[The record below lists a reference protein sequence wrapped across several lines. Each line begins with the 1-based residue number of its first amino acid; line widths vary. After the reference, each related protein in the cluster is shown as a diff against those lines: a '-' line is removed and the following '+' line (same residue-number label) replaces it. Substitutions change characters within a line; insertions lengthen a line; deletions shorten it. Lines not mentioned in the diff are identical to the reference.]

1 VALTFAD
8 FPGYFLSLCWQGSL
22 FVLSSFFSVRAPA
35 LRVIPLA
42 QAESVLLFIT
52 ATLAR

>member
-1 VALTFAD
+1 VALTFA
-8 FPGYFLSLCWQGSL
+8 GYFVPKFLQGSL
-22 FVLSSFFSVRAPA
+22 FVLSSFFSVRAKA
-35 LRVIPLA
+35 LRVIPSA